1 LGKLVLIFIIMNN
14 FILQE
19 IGENEHFDPV
29 VLCSNVSFTQSE
41 FYGEWQ
47 KKLGRTVKRF
57 LVYEGDEVVAYLQL
71 VKYPLLFRKSY
82 FYSPYGPIV
91 KKYSK
96 DFLIY
101 LNDQLL
107 KIAKKEGVSFIR
119 LDFTSTLSQDGDVKE
134 DLDGIF
140 TKSLL
145 CTYHSANFQPRAE
158 WFLSLNKS
166 EEEIL
171 KEMHQKAR
179 YSIGLSER
187 KGVISEIIKENFGK
201 YFDDFY
207 GLIAGTAERNGFHL
221 HHKNYYKSV
230 FENLSSNA
238 YLSVAKYKN
247 KILAID
253 LVIIFGGTANY
264 VFGGSSD
271 SDRNL
276 MPTYSA
282 QWKAI
287 CYAKEIGC
295 KDYNFGGIESGN
307 VYKGWSGLTVF
318 KQKFGGRQVDHS
330 AFYDIVS
337 QPFWYF
343 LYNVRK
349 ILKKGGL

>member
-1 LGKLVLIFIIMNN
+1 MSN

-19 IGENEHFDPV
+19 IGEDEHFDPV
-29 VLCSNVSFTQSE
+29 VLCPNASFTQSE

-47 KKLGRTVKRF
+47 RKLGRTVKRF
-57 LVYEGDEVVAYLQL
+57 LVYDGDEVIAYLQM
-71 VKYPLLFRKSY
+71 VKYPLLFGKSY
-82 FYSPYGPIV
+82 FYSPYGPVV

-96 DFLIY
+96 DFLAS

-107 KIAKKEGVSFIR
+107 KIAKKEGVSFVR
-119 LDFTSTLSQDGDVKE
+119 LDFTPTNKDFPE
-134 DLDGIF
+134 DFGKIF

-158 WFLSLNKS
+158 WFLSLNKP
-166 EEEIL
+166 ENELL
-171 KEMHQKAR
+171 KDMHHKAR

-187 KGVISEIIKENFGK
+187 KGVSSEVIRENFAR

-207 GLIAGTAERNGFHL
+207 RLMEGTAKRNGFHL
-221 HHKNYYKSV
+221 HNKNYYKSV
-230 FENLSSNA
+230 FESLGENA
-238 YLSVAKYKN
+238 YLSVAKYKG

-253 LVIIFGGTANY
+253 LVIVFGGTANY

-271 SDRNL
+271 ADRNL

-295 KDYNFGGIESGN
+295 KDYNFGGVESGN
-307 VYKGWSGLTVF
+307 VYKGWGGLTVF

-330 AFYDIVS
+330 PFYDIVS

-349 ILKKGGL
+349 IFKKGSL